1 MVVKTIIPDGPASIS
16 GIIQP
21 GDHLVSVSN
30 VSVSGLNHSDIAKL
44 FATFEMDDRVKLT
57 FARGFHLPSELINSA
72 NNMPDN
78 GDAVGVSDEFD
89 LITVDICKGVN
100 GFGFT
105 ISDATNGQKVKK
117 ILDLK
122 RCGALK
128 QGDLLASVNG
138 VDLSNLNHLEVVEV
152 LKNHC
157 QVGEETRF
165 TVKRFKRAQK
175 PSKDDELEMSQS
187 GNRTT
192 DDLVPKCYDGN
203 DFSPPD
209 TMPLSNKLNDNLI
222 AELKANLALNSVNS
236 NNGELIDSPSSA
248 NLLINSGYS
257 NVDDQNGHVYSVLEA
272 NNPAGFLNST
282 MILEQSHSPGSQLSA
297 AATAAAAVASEDE
310 FEYFRVLLTRSP
322 TNFSFGFR
330 IVGGSEENRL
340 ITIGSIVIGGV
351 AHVDGILKAGDEII
365 SINDQN
371 VMNASHYNVVK
382 LMSECGSTVSL
393 LVRRRKDSDAFD
405 VVLSRDPN
413 DTFGFGFVIISCG
426 NCALIG
432 RIIENSPAHRC
443 GRLKVRKIISLQT
456 SLSLSLSDRPYF
468 SLPGT
473 RQNHSRQQHQHYPD
487 ESSGHREYDQR
498 LWPVAEVTH
507 YSGRLL
513 YGGTH
518 SK

>member
-1 MVVKTIIPDGPASIS
+1 MTKGKTGFGFTLSYLDSGFVVVKTIIPGGPAATS

-44 FATFEMDDRVKLT
+44 FSTFEIDDRVKLT
-57 FARGFHLPSELINSA
+57 FARGLHLPSELISSNS
-72 NNMPDN
+72 NNNLIADTVN
-78 GDAVGVSDEFD
+78 GTDAGQLPDEFD
-89 LITVDICKGVN
+89 LIAVDICKGVN

-138 VDLSNLNHLEVVEV
+138 VDLGDLNHLEVVEV

-157 QVGEETRF
+157 QMGEETRF
-165 TVKRFKRAQK
+165 TVRRFKRTQNGK
-175 PSKDDELEMSQS
+175 SDRGKDDHDKELNQS
-187 GNRTT
+187 ANRTT
-192 DDLVPKCYDGN
+192 GADDLVPKCYDLQG
-203 DFSPPD
+203 DDYSPQED
-209 TMPLSNKLNDNLI
+209 QPLNNKLNDNLI

-236 NNGELIDSPSSA
+236 GNGELIGSPSSSG
-248 NLLINSGYS
+248 NLLINSYS
-257 NVDDQNGHVYSVLEA
+257 NVDATDQNGHVYSVLEA
-272 NNPAGFLNST
+272 NNPGSFLNST
-282 MILEQSHSPGSQLSA
+282 MILEQSGGQ
-297 AATAAAAVASEDE
+297 VASEDE
-310 FEYFRVLLTRSP
+310 FEYFRVFLTRSP

-382 LMSECGSTVSL
+382 LMSDCGTAVSL

-432 RIIENSPAHRC
+432 RIIDNSPAQRC
-443 GRLKVRKIISLQT
+443 GRLKVSSLN
-456 SLSLSLSDRPYF
+456 F
-468 SLPGT
+468 SI
-473 RQNHSRQQHQHYPD
+473 
-487 ESSGHREYDQR
+487 
-498 LWPVAEVTH
+498 
-507 YSGRLL
+507 
-513 YGGTH
+513 
-518 SK
+518 

>member
-1 MVVKTIIPDGPASIS
+1 MVKTIIPDGPASIS

-57 FARGFHLPSELINSA
+57 FARGLHLSSELINSS
-72 NNMPDN
+72 NNIVADN
-78 GDAVGVSDEFD
+78 SEQPPEEFE

-117 ILDLK
+117 ILDVK
-122 RCGALK
+122 RCGTLR

-138 VDLSNLNHLEVVEV
+138 IDLNDLNHLEVVEV

-165 TVKRFKRAQK
+165 TVRRFKRSQNGK
-175 PSKDDELEMSQS
+175 SDRGKDELEVSQS
-187 GNRTT
+187 GNRTA
-192 DDLVPKCYDGN
+192 DDLVPKCYEAN
-203 DFSPPD
+203 DYSPQEA
-209 TMPLSNKLNDNLI
+209 NKMNDNLI

-236 NNGELIDSPSSA
+236 NGELIGSPSSA
-248 NLLINSGYS
+248 NLLISGYS
-257 NVDDQNGHVYSVLEA
+257 NVDATDQNGHVYSVLEA
-272 NNPAGFLNST
+272 NNPGSFLNST
-282 MILEQSHSPGSQLSA
+282 MILDQSGGGQLP
-297 AATAAAAVASEDE
+297 VVSEDE
-310 FEYFRVLLTRSP
+310 FEYFRVFLTRSP

-382 LMSECGSTVSL
+382 LMSECGNTVAL

-405 VVLSRDPN
+405 VVLNRDPN

-426 NCALIG
+426 SCALIG
-432 RIIENSPAHRC
+432 RIIENSPAQRC
-443 GRLKVRKIISLQT
+443 GRLKVSKLLIYEFLKSL
-456 SLSLSLSDRPYF
+456 
-468 SLPGT
+468 
-473 RQNHSRQQHQHYPD
+473 
-487 ESSGHREYDQR
+487 
-498 LWPVAEVTH
+498 
-507 YSGRLL
+507 
-513 YGGTH
+513 
-518 SK
+518 